1 MGLIYT
7 KRVYTRS
14 MRNTVLLE
22 VVALLGSNKIS
33 YSANVVVTERAKVI
47 NSLLNWRRVSQ
58 PSQLAHN
65 SGSTRKTLSLDSY
78 LLSAFIHQYTAST
91 GLIFDFLA
99 IDFMV
104 LW

>member
-58 PSQLAHN
+58 PSQLVHN
-65 SGSTRKTLSLDSY
+65 SSSTRTTLSLDSY
-78 LLSAFIHQYTAST
+78 PLSAFPTLVFQE
-91 GLIFDFLA
+91 
-99 IDFMV
+99 V
-104 LW
+104 